1 MNSSR
6 PYLLRALYEWISDNG
21 MTPHLLVDASVA
33 GVQIPPGV
41 AQDGKVNLNIGMQAV
56 RDLSLDNELI
66 EFNARFSGVARHVQ
80 VPPAAVLAIYA
91 RENGQGMMFPPE
103 EEQAEDAGQGSGS
116 EEAGTDEKRLSKSH
130 LKVIK

>member
-1 MNSSR
+1 MTSSR

-21 MTPHLLVDASVA
+21 MTPHLLVDASAA
-33 GVQIPPGV
+33 GVEIPPGV

-56 RDLSLDNELI
+56 KDLSLDNELI

-80 VPPAAVLAIYA
+80 IPPTAVLAIYA

-103 EEQAEDAGQGSGS
+103 DDQTESAETPS
-116 EEAGTDEKRLSKSH
+116 EADDPETDEKRLSKSH
-130 LKVIK
+130 LRVIK